1 MKAKVH
7 WLMQVHFGTILVR
20 RKLMTDRKTE
30 IKKRISELNKLMAW
44 TPGWLKKEIDELI
57 ALNVELAN
65 IVSKEQSS

>member
-1 MKAKVH
+1 MP
-7 WLMQVHFGTILVR
+7 
-20 RKLMTDRKTE
+20 DRKTE
-30 IKKRISELNKLMAW
+30 IKKRISELNKLMAQ

>member
-1 MKAKVH
+1 MP
-7 WLMQVHFGTILVR
+7 
-20 RKLMTDRKTE
+20 DRKTE

-44 TPGWLKKEIDELI
+44 TPGWLKKEIDKLI

>member
-1 MKAKVH
+1 M
-7 WLMQVHFGTILVR
+7 MLVR
-20 RKLMTDRKTE
+20 RKLMTGRKTE

-57 ALNVELAN
+57 SLNVELAN

>member
-1 MKAKVH
+1 
-7 WLMQVHFGTILVR
+7 
-20 RKLMTDRKTE
+20 
-30 IKKRISELNKLMAW
+30 MAW

>member
-1 MKAKVH
+1 
-7 WLMQVHFGTILVR
+7 
-20 RKLMTDRKTE
+20 MTDRKTE

-65 IVSKEQSS
+65 IVSKEQSSRYNNLIN

>member
-1 MKAKVH
+1 MP
-7 WLMQVHFGTILVR
+7 
-20 RKLMTDRKTE
+20 DRKTE

-57 ALNVELAN
+57 ALNVELAK

>member
-1 MKAKVH
+1 
-7 WLMQVHFGTILVR
+7 
-20 RKLMTDRKTE
+20 MTDRKTE
-30 IKKRISELNKLMAW
+30 IKKRISELNKLMTW

>member
-1 MKAKVH
+1 
-7 WLMQVHFGTILVR
+7 MQVHFGTILVR
-20 RKLMTDRKTE
+20 RKLMPDRKTE
-30 IKKRISELNKLMAW
+30 SKKRISELNKLMAW

>member
-1 MKAKVH
+1 
-7 WLMQVHFGTILVR
+7 MQVHFGTILVR
-20 RKLMTDRKTE
+20 RKLMIDRKTE

>member
-1 MKAKVH
+1 
-7 WLMQVHFGTILVR
+7 MQVHFGTILVR